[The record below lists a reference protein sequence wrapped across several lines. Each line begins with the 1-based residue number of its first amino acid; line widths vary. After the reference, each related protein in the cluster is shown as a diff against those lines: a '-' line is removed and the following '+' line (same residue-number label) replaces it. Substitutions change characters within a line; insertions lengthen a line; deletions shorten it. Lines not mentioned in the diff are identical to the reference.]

1 MTMNQLIDP
10 GELNVRLKFFKW
22 ESEQDG
28 LDLNE
33 VYTEIFRIW
42 GKVEPVKPLTFWFG
56 QQNLETG
63 VTHRI
68 TVRRIQGK
76 TAPEDLT
83 GRIVIYAQGC
93 RFKVLH
99 ASDWKGSRRF
109 TLIECAEE
117 EIDDESGT

>member
-1 MTMNQLIDP
+1 MMTMNQLIDP

-28 LDLNE
+28 LDLDE
-33 VYTEIFRIW
+33 VYTELFRVW
-42 GKVEPVKPLTFWFG
+42 GKIEPVKPLTFWFG

-68 TVRRIQGK
+68 TVRRISGK
-76 TAPEDLT
+76 TSPENLT
-83 GRIVIYAQGC
+83 GRIAIYAQGC
-93 RFKVLH
+93 RYKVLH

-117 EIDDESGT
+117 EIEDES

>member
-10 GELNVRLKFFKW
+10 GELNVCLKFCRW
-22 ESEQDG
+22 ESVQNG
-28 LDLNE
+28 VKLKE
-33 VYTEIFRIW
+33 VYTEMFRVW
-42 GKVEPVKPLTFWFG
+42 GKIEPVKPLTFWFG

-68 TVRRIQGK
+68 TVRRIPGK
-76 TAPEDLT
+76 TSPEDLT
-83 GRIVIYAQGC
+83 GRIAIYAQGF
-93 RFKVLH
+93 RYKILH

-117 EIDDESGT
+117 EIEDE